1 MTPLERC
8 RAYMAKL
15 PPAVEG
21 QGGDKQTL
29 DAALVC
35 HDFGLNETDG
45 MTVLRE
51 YNGRCLPPWGEAQLL
66 VKLRSAGR
74 SARKRAGWRLEA
86 SRPTPV
92 KAAPAEPEPW
102 PDLRS
107 PTNDEMRI
115 IAKLRTLPV
124 SILASART
132 WGILWSCRYGQT
144 STPAYAIKTAE
155 SCQLRKMDGS
165 PWQFRDGHTCKTR
178 NLRGRPVGWLLSPG
192 TENVLLVEGL
202 IAFLEGLA
210 AVDLAGAE
218 KASGP
223 AWSILAAPQAGAQ
236 LPPDIL
242 EQLHGRNVRVCP
254 DNDAAGR
261 RAVGAW
267 LGQLQPVAS
276 ALGVIEPP
284 AGAKDLGDW
293 IKQEP
298 ETLTS
303 IFEI

>member
-1 MTPLERC
+1 MKDRTKEEGIDPVTDGATEDARRRGQSESQRGGKHGAPQGPTMIEEILEPENLA
-8 RAYMAKL
+8 RAWKRVKANKGA
-15 PPAVEG
+15 PG
-21 QGGDKQTL
+21 
-29 DAALVC
+29 
-35 HDFGLNETDG
+35 TDG

-165 PWQFRDGHTCKTR
+165 PWQFRDGHR
-178 NLRGRPVGWLLSPG
+178 
-192 TENVLLVEGL
+192 
-202 IAFLEGLA
+202 
-210 AVDLAGAE
+210 
-218 KASGP
+218 
-223 AWSILAAPQAGAQ
+223 
-236 LPPDIL
+236 
-242 EQLHGRNVRVCP
+242 
-254 DNDAAGR
+254 
-261 RAVGAW
+261 
-267 LGQLQPVAS
+267 
-276 ALGVIEPP
+276 
-284 AGAKDLGDW
+284 
-293 IKQEP
+293 
-298 ETLTS
+298 
-303 IFEI
+303 